1 VKRSRQ
7 FRFFVISEGSV
18 IFSVDIGL
26 SFLRN
31 TNAEY
36 FVRPFHC
43 LLLALAI
50 FETGCAAQQQAE
62 NSDPMLQR
70 IEQPKVHGEVG
81 VVYGQSAR

>member
-1 VKRSRQ
+1 M
-7 FRFFVISEGSV
+7 
-18 IFSVDIGL
+18 
-26 SFLRN
+26 
-31 TNAEY
+31 
-36 FVRPFHC
+36 RPLHC

-50 FETGCAAQQQAE
+50 LETGCAAQQQAE

>member
-1 VKRSRQ
+1 MNEMTIPV
-7 FRFFVISEGSV
+7 VEGSV

-36 FVRPFHC
+36 SMRPLHC

-50 FETGCAAQQQAE
+50 FQTGCAAQQQAQ

-70 IEQPKVHGEVG
+70 ADEDWKVHGEVG
-81 VVYGQSAR
+81 AAYGQSAR

>member
-1 VKRSRQ
+1 MNEMTILV
-7 FRFFVISEGSV
+7 VEGSV

-36 FVRPFHC
+36 FVRPLHC

>member
-1 VKRSRQ
+1 MNEIMTAVVES
-7 FRFFVISEGSV
+7 SV
-18 IFSVDIGL
+18 VFSVDIGL

-31 TNAEY
+31 TSAEY
-36 FVRPFHC
+36 FMRPLDC

-50 FETGCAAQQQAE
+50 FESGCAAQQQAE

>member
-1 VKRSRQ
+1 MNEMTIPV
-7 FRFFVISEGSV
+7 VGDSV

-31 TNAEY
+31 TNAEC
-36 FVRPFHC
+36 FMRPLHC

>member
-1 VKRSRQ
+1 MNEMTIPV
-7 FRFFVISEGSV
+7 VEGSV
-18 IFSVDIGL
+18 VFSVDIGF
-26 SFLRN
+26 SFLMN

-36 FVRPFHC
+36 FMRPLHC

-50 FETGCAAQQQAE
+50 FETGCAAQQQAQ